1 MNYVGR
7 WEFHSVGS
15 YNENGDLVYLN
26 ADEYIDSPMVYIDE
40 NDEEAL
46 AEELAERKK
55 TTGMQIEVCA
65 DGTLYMLMPLPEN
78 VTQDEIDAA
87 VTEGAIQLYDGMI
100 TDRPMSWEIRN
111 GSLWFDSGIEGE
123 VFGEK
128 ADSWIQASTEDGFL
142 QFFNLRYK
150 KND

>member
-1 MNYVGR
+1 MNDVGR
-7 WEFHSVGS
+7 WGFHSVGS

-55 TTGMQIEVCA
+55 TTGMQIEVCT

-87 VTEGAIQLYDGMI
+87 VTEGAIQLYDGMM
-100 TDRPMSWEIRN
+100 TDRPMPWEIRN

-142 QFFNLRYK
+142 QFFNLRFK